1 MVGVRSSLL
10 GKHMR
15 ARSIKM
21 KIAIEMA
28 LMDFPVSCHAAGDSL
43 LWIHRGR
50 VKEKI
55 RFKF

>member
-15 ARSIKM
+15 ARSIEL

-28 LMDFPVSCHAAGDSL
+28 LMDFPVSCHAAGDNL
-43 LWIHRGR
+43 
-50 VKEKI
+50 
-55 RFKF
+55 